1 VASWEAARNVAKATV
16 DWRFGVAEAR
26 TTLARLYPITTT
38 VAED

>member
-1 VASWEAARNVAKATV
+1 V